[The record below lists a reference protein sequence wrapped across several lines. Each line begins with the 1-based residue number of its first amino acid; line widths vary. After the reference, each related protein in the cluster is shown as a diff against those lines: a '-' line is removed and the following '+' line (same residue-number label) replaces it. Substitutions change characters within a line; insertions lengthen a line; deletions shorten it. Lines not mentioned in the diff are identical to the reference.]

1 MSAESNAYTEAAS
14 FRWWQDNPDM
24 SHEEALIRDAE
35 TLRRAADDLL
45 EQRVVQAR
53 NAGMTWTKVGELLGI
68 TRQAATKR
76 YAKVGQ
82 LPL

>member
-1 MSAESNAYTEAAS
+1 MSAETNAYSTAES
-14 FRWWQDNPDM
+14 FHWWQGNPAVSGD
-24 SHEEALIRDAE
+24 EALILDAAAIRDA
-35 TLRRAADDLL
+35 ADELL
-45 EQRVVQAR
+45 AQRVIQAR
-53 NAGMTWTKVGELLGI
+53 DAGMSWTKVGELLGI